1 MQTVRVRTTQN
12 VFIDYPI
19 ASIGDRILAYL
30 LDRFILLVYSIAVF
44 AVMIE
49 FDVQLWYVWLILLGF
64 PWLFYNLAFEIFM
77 NGQSPGK
84 RVLKIQVVRLDGTPP
99 TIGDYLLRWIF
110 AFIDLYFL
118 SGAIAVTIIALGGKG
133 QRLGDIV
140 AGTSVVK
147 LLEQREI
154 TASEVFITPD
164 EDHVA
169 TFTQVVQLGSR
180 EIELIQRALD
190 AYRQQG
196 NDQPMNLLTE
206 KIKTMLGITTD
217 MSPEEFLNTVVKDYS
232 KLTAAGL

>member
-19 ASIGDRILAYL
+19 GSIGDRILAYL

-147 LLEQREI
+147 LLEQREV
-154 TASEVFITPD
+154 TASEVFVTPD
-164 EDHVA
+164 EAHVA

-180 EIELIQRALD
+180 EIELIQRALEV
-190 AYRQQG
+190 YRQQG
-196 NDQPMNLLTE
+196 NDEPMNLITE
-206 KIKTMLGITTD
+206 KIKAMLGITTE
-217 MSPEEFLNTVVKDYS
+217 MPPEEFLKTVVKDYS
-232 KLTAAGL
+232 TLTAAGL